1 MIIILVLM
9 IFFPLMAACCLF
21 LVVLLDITKM
31 QKTAREHFE
40 KIFVDHEKARLRL
53 EAQKTELEN
62 LEKGLQR
69 RQEQNKT
76 ERERLYHEKKMVI
89 FFPFQFMDELV
100 YYIEIEIPPAN

>member
-21 LVVLLDITKM
+21 LSVLLDITKM
-31 QKTAREHFE
+31 QRIWLNF
-40 KIFVDHEKARLRL
+40 LMM
-53 EAQKTELEN
+53 
-62 LEKGLQR
+62 GLQR

-76 ERERLYHEKKMVI
+76 ERERERLYHEKKMVI